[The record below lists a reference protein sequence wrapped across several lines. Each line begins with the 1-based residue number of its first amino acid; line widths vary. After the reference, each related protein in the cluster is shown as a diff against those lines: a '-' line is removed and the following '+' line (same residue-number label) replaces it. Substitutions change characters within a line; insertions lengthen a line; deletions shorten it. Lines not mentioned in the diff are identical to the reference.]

1 MHKAFCRAREQV
13 ECGVN
18 HSISSQLIQVLI
30 CGFILQHS
38 INSLGETSGVVI
50 IEVTSGITAQTLWL
64 FESPNTSSLFLV
76 QQSY

>member
-50 IEVTSGITAQTLWL
+50 IEVI
-64 FESPNTSSLFLV
+64 FSLLYLEFYKS
-76 QQSY
+76 QP